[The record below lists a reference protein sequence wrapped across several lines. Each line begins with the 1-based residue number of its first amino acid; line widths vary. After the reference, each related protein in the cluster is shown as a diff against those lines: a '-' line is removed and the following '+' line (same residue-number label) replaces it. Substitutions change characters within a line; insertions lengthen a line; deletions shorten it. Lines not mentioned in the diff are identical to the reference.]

1 MKPILSIIWVL
12 FFIWIA
18 GHLGSVAGKTYNK
31 HGWFIAITTLIM
43 LELCWFVIY
52 FIGLWAITVY
62 IP

>member
-1 MKPILSIIWVL
+1 MKPILSVIWVL

-18 GHLGSVAGKTYNK
+18 GHLGSVAGKMYNK
-31 HGWFIAITTLIM
+31 HGWFIAIATLIM

-52 FIGLWAITVY
+52 FIGLWTITVY